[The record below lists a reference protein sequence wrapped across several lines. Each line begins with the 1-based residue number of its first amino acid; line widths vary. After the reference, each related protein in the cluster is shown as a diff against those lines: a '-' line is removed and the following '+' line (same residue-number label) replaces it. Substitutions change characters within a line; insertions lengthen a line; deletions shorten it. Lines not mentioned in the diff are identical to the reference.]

1 VKIEEAKPFF
11 NRWMVPSSIY
21 IALAAGAGLP
31 IRCHDAACDFSV
43 EYLIIAAPLIALLPV
58 LELPWRA
65 RLAISVLVLGGVYL
79 AAFTTIATFPEFVFA
94 KAYGGFFAAAIVYAY
109 MAHAVTEEGFDG
121 FARGFARVALAVL
134 AFTAIYR
141 LPEGLMDRDVSYL
154 LNGPIVFGWLMGI
167 GGLCAFFVAMKTRSA
182 TDWLQVAG
190 LGFGVLMSDSKGP
203 IIAFVLCAAFYY
215 IILGVGAMRRAAK
228 VVCGAFVLAVVGCLA
243 GEGELLSGTRL
254 GLLFEVVSEGT
265 NASEG
270 SVGVRAAAFE
280 QALELALNILPYG
293 IGPGEFAVHDPALM
307 YPHNVHLEVLLE
319 YGLLP
324 FVAYGGLIAAAMY
337 MANASIRTLILFVV
351 ICLSFSGDVSYLRFL
366 LPLLFLP
373 AVVDPAAHRAV
384 VSLAMKNEA

>member
-1 VKIEEAKPFF
+1 
-11 NRWMVPSSIY
+11 
-21 IALAAGAGLP
+21 
-31 IRCHDAACDFSV
+31 
-43 EYLIIAAPLIALLPV
+43 
-58 LELPWRA
+58 
-65 RLAISVLVLGGVYL
+65 
-79 AAFTTIATFPEFVFA
+79 
-94 KAYGGFFAAAIVYAY
+94 
-109 MAHAVTEEGFDG
+109 
-121 FARGFARVALAVL
+121 
-134 AFTAIYR
+134 
-141 LPEGLMDRDVSYL
+141 MDRDVSYL

-215 IILGVGAMRRAAK
+215 VSILGVGAMRRAAK

-280 QALELALNILPYG
+280 QALELALDLLHRYRTGGVCCP
-293 IGPGEFAVHDPALM
+293 HPALM

-373 AVVDPAAHRAV
+373 AVVDPAAHNALLCR
-384 VSLAMKNEA
+384 SR